1 MVNLNSIAPRGW
13 YILCLSSQV
22 KHKPKQLFFSDVAL
36 VAFRTEGGKIGVL
49 RDQCSHRGV
58 PLSQGIVVG
67 NSVQCPYHGWQYDI
81 RGAVTRI
88 PALEHCLKTPQ
99 TQCVHSFCAV
109 EQQGFIWIRVGEA
122 ENILNA
128 PRFAN
133 FGVPG
138 WSTFTMQTRFTG
150 TVESCLENF
159 LDCPHATFVHR
170 YWFRAPTKQKTKA
183 VVTTLDDGA
192 QAEYFEEPR
201 KQSAVWWFL
210 APRTGAMQHIDRF
223 IAPNLSRVDY
233 KFNSGLHYIIT
244 SSCTPLNKRETLVH
258 TVITFRYKYIG
269 FLVRLFFEPLSRWII
284 RQDVKMLAL
293 QQKNLEASALAGN
306 PLQFESTQADLLGA
320 HVVNWR
326 KSLQQGIAPPPSGKV
341 YQVDLTL

>member
-1 MVNLNSIAPRGW
+1 MRGKLVFCVTNVPTVERLCPRE
-13 YILCLSSQV
+13 LLS
-22 KHKPKQLFFSDVAL
+22 VARCN
-36 VAFRTEGGKIGVL
+36 A
-49 RDQCSHRGV
+49 H
-58 PLSQGIVVG
+58 
-67 NSVQCPYHGWQYDI
+67 YHGWEYDSQ
-81 RGAVTRI
+81 GAVTRI
-88 PALEHCLKTPQ
+88 PALEHCSKALP
-99 TQCVHSFCAV
+99 TQCLHSFYAIEQEGFVWISVGGV
-109 EQQGFIWIRVGEA
+109 ENAQE
-122 ENILNA
+122 A

-133 FGVPG
+133 FGVSG

-170 YWFRAPTKQKTKA
+170 YWFRAPTKQKIKA
-183 VVTTLDDGA
+183 VVTTLENGA

-210 APRTGAMQHIDRF
+210 APSTGEMQHTDRF
-223 IAPNLSRVDY
+223 IAPNMSKVDY

-244 SSCTPLNKRETLVH
+244 SSCTPLNQRETLVH

-293 QQKNLEASALAGN
+293 QQTNLEASSLAGN
-306 PLQFESTQADLLGA
+306 PPQFESTQADLLGS
-320 HVVNWR
+320 HIVTWR
-326 KSLQQGIAPPPSGKV
+326 KSLQRGVAPPSSGKA
-341 YQVDLTL
+341 YQVDLTI